1 VLLEAPNVLIL
12 DEPTNDV
19 DVQTLAVLEEY
30 LEEFNGCV
38 IVVSHDRY
46 FLDRTVEKIFAF
58 EQAGQIRQYPG
69 NYSVYLDLRSPN
81 LPSDTPEK
89 NGRSAEKKAEAAT
102 KTEPDQGNSSKGRS
116 RKLSYK
122 EKRELEHLETHL
134 PQWEEEKATIEKR
147 LYENPP
153 SGYSEVEKLSQKLA
167 DLSHQIDQGTE
178 RWLELSELAES

>member
-1 VLLEAPNVLIL
+1 
-12 DEPTNDV
+12 
-19 DVQTLAVLEEY
+19 
-30 LEEFNGCV
+30 
-38 IVVSHDRY
+38 VSHDRY

-58 EQAGQIRQYPG
+58 ERAGQIRQYPG
-69 NYSVYLDLRSPN
+69 NYSVYLDLRSPDVA
-81 LPSDTPEK
+81 SEAPEK

-102 KTEPDQGNSSKGRS
+102 KTEPDQGNLSKGRS

-134 PQWEEEKATIEKR
+134 PQWEEEKAALEKR